1 MRFMSSD
8 EVAQR
13 IRAEYV
19 EMPGL
24 ALTVWQAQ
32 RLWNVSEELCVPALQ
47 TLVQAKFLMLTSS
60 GTYVRRAGSP
70 ARGAI
75 EVFTRVG

>member
-1 MRFMSSD
+1 MRLMSPA
-8 EVAQR
+8 EVTDR

-32 RLWNVSEELCVPALQ
+32 RLWNVSEELCVSALM
-47 TLVQAKFLMLTSS
+47 TLVQTKFLMLTSS
-60 GTYVRRAGSP
+60 GKYVRRAGSP
-70 ARGAI
+70 AR
-75 EVFTRVG
+75 EVVESFCRAS